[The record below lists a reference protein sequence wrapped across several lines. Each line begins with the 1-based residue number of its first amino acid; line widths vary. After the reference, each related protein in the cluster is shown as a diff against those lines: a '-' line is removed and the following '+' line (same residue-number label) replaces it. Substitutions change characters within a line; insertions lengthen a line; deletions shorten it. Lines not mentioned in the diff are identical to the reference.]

1 MTRAVSLSSAAAVR
15 TPSFS
20 RLRVALLLDT
30 LAHAR
35 WLVFTPLAK
44 QQGSDLWRPR
54 PSLGGASDFVPFFSV
69 ARSSVQVQ
77 RFGTPTV
84 PAENRIASPQ

>member
-54 PSLGGASDFVPFFSV
+54 PSLGGASDFVPLFFGGTK
-69 ARSSVQVQ
+69 Q
-77 RFGTPTV
+77 RPGS
-84 PAENRIASPQ
+84 AIRHSDSPC